1 MGIANT
7 FSGISGFQF
16 FKQTLEAW
24 RLIFNTAAGVALFGC
39 VVYCILFNGE
49 EQSWNRDDVEQ

>member
-1 MGIANT
+1 MMIFDDFN
-7 FSGISGFQF
+7 S

-24 RLIFNTAAGVALFGC
+24 RIIFNISAGASLFGC